1 MQVEKEVQAAAT
13 GHEEKSPATGDNEQA
28 LAEAQSSATGQRRKD
43 DKPLLHPPEIDDE
56 TGPIRDTDEVAGW
69 ITGASPS
76 IFQNETGDPCNFKLA
91 KTDLVTWGPH
101 VLRSR
106 GWSAQAYMIYNYYH
120 LCSTR
125 ASAKSSAASRLEI
138 LN

>member
-1 MQVEKEVQAAAT
+1 MQVEKEAQAAAT
-13 GHEEKSPATGDNEQA
+13 GHEEKSSATGDNEQA

-43 DKPLLHPPEIDDE
+43 DKLLLHPPEIVDE
-56 TGPIRDTDEVAGW
+56 TSDPGTDEVAGW
-69 ITGASPS
+69 ITGAFPS
-76 IFQNETGDPCNFKLA
+76 IFQNESGDPYNFKLA

-106 GWSAQAYMIYNYYH
+106 GWSAHAHMIYNYHH

-125 ASAKSSAASRLEI
+125 ASPKSFAASRLEI